1 MKRHAQEM
9 LEKKVEK
16 GEVVGGVGGGRERRR
31 KTISITQ
38 EKESLVGVI

>member
-16 GEVVGGVGGGRERRR
+16 GEVVGGVGGERRR

>member
-16 GEVVGGVGGGRERRR
+16 GEVVGGGGRERRR

>member
-16 GEVVGGVGGGRERRR
+16 GEVGVGGEGRERRR

>member
-1 MKRHAQEM
+1 M

-16 GEVVGGVGGGRERRR
+16 GVGWWWWWGGERRR